1 MFIVLLTMNLTNL
14 YSIGYVHRT
23 FTSSNPVVHKTSL
36 TIEGVMIEVSIK
48 EPLGGLRISIVT
60 EILFVIRT
68 NRTNVSEV
76 VASLLMAS
84 NRTAV
89 TNPLTNAAVRTTV
102 MIVLATKMLVFRSL
116 LLLLDSNH
124 STLQQLIPECSNS
137 RSNISSNPLL
147 ILDSSSSTLLPLIRG
162 SNLLWV
168 MLANSNNPKR
178 ITGSSSHCLM
188 VHCLAI
194 LLHPL
199 LVLLLLL

>member
-1 MFIVLLTMNLTNL
+1 
-14 YSIGYVHRT
+14 
-23 FTSSNPVVHKTSL
+23 
-36 TIEGVMIEVSIK
+36 
-48 EPLGGLRISIVT
+48 VT

-89 TNPLTNAAVRTTV
+89 TNPLTNAAVRKTV
-102 MIVLATKMLVFRSL
+102 MIVLAIKMLVFRSL

-124 STLQQLIPECSNS
+124 STLQQLIPECSSLECSNS
-137 RSNISSNPLL
+137 RSNISSNPLF
-147 ILDSSSSTLLPLIRG
+147 ILDSSSSSTLLPLIRG

-168 MLANSNNPKR
+168 MLASSNNPKR

-188 VHCLAI
+188 VHCLVI

-199 LVLLLLL
+199 LVLLLLLLLDYLE